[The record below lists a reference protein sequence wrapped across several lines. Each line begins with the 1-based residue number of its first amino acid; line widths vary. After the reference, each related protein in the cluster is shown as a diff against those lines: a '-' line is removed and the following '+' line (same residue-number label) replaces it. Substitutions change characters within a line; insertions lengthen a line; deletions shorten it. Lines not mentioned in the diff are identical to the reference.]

1 MSVASLTDAKFISVA
16 NFGYVIA
23 TKKKKLSTLYFFPL
37 KK

>member
-23 TKKKKLSTLYFFPL
+23 KKKKNVTL
-37 KK
+37 